1 MSFGGWANPFPC
13 ELGSGPTAVES
24 IYLAL
29 RSAGGRG
36 GAAEDDEH
44 TIDGLWRQC
53 RARAVATVA
62 ASGERSA
69 LQAFPDRATDLLP
82 YYESLVGAASDPAGD
97 PEARREAA
105 AVLFTRQIASSVPDI
120 ALALRAI
127 DPRFSVLTATYAES
141 DATLFGRAF
150 EDLAGA
156 LPFGGGRQSTRL
168 PNYSTSFVL
177 FVLFDIGASAVPDTS
192 ERRALATAGQLLS
205 EVLPGHNS
213 YEIVTRRGVGGFT
226 LDVDLLDLTAF
237 GA

>member
-1 MSFGGWANPFPC
+1 MSFAGWANPFPC
-13 ELGSGPTAVES
+13 QLGSGPTDVEN
-24 IYLAL
+24 IYFAL
-29 RSAGGRG
+29 RSAGGKG

-69 LQAFPDRATDLLP
+69 LQAFPDHATDLLP
-82 YYESLVGAASDPAGD
+82 YYERLVGVASDPTGNA
-97 PEARREAA
+97 EARREAA
-105 AVLFTRQIASSVPDI
+105 AVLYTRQIASSVPDI
-120 ALALRAI
+120 ALALGAI
-127 DPRFSVLTATYAES
+127 DERFSVLATSYEQS

-150 EDLAGA
+150 EDFAGS
-156 LPFGGGRQSTRL
+156 LPFGGGRQSTRF

-177 FVLFDIGASAVPDTS
+177 FVLLDLGAGIAPTTT
-192 ERRALATAGQLLS
+192 ERRAMATAAQLLA
-205 EVLPGHNS
+205 EVLPGHNGFQ
-213 YEIVTRRGVGGFT
+213 IVTSRGFM

>member
-1 MSFGGWANPFPC
+1 MSFAGWGNPFPV
-13 ELGSGPTAVES
+13 EFGSGPTAVEN
-24 IYLAL
+24 IYYAL

-36 GAAEDDEH
+36 GSAEDDEH

-82 YYESLVGAASDPAGD
+82 YYERLVGAASDPAGD
-97 PEARREAA
+97 AEARREAA
-105 AVLFTRQIASSVPDI
+105 AMLFTRQIASSVPDI
-120 ALALRAI
+120 ALALQAI
-127 DPRFSVLTATYAES
+127 DPRFSVLETTYAES
-141 DATLFGRAF
+141 DSTIFGRDF
-150 EDLAGA
+150 EDFAGA

-177 FVLFDIGASAVPDTS
+177 FVLLDIGAGIVPITTEQRAIASAGKL
-192 ERRALATAGQLLS
+192 LA

-213 YEIVTRRGVGGFT
+213 YQIVTHRGVGGFE
-226 LDVDLLDLTAF
+226 LDTDLLDLTSF

>member
-1 MSFGGWANPFPC
+1 MSFAGWANPFPC
-13 ELGSGPTAVES
+13 EFGAGPTGVEN
-24 IYLAL
+24 IYFAL

-82 YYESLVGAASDPAGD
+82 YYERLVGAASDPAGD
-97 PEARREAA
+97 PEARREGSAL
-105 AVLFTRQIASSVPDI
+105 LFTRQIASAVPDI
-120 ALALRAI
+120 ALALQSI
-127 DPRFSVLTATYAES
+127 DSRFSVLATSYAES
-141 DATLFGRAF
+141 DTTLFGRAF
-150 EDLAGA
+150 QDFAGA

-177 FVLFDIGASAVPDTS
+177 FVVLELGAGIVPSTT
-192 ERRALATAGQLLS
+192 EQRAIANAGKLLA

-213 YEIVTRRGVGGFT
+213 YQIVTHQGVGGFT
-226 LDVDLLDLTAF
+226 LDVDLLDLTSF